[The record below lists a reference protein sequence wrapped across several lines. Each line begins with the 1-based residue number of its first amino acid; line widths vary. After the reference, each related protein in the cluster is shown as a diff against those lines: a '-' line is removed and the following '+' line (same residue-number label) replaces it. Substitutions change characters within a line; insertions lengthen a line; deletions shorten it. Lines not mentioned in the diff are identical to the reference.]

1 MFMLGELAWPCF
13 DLAFHRHLK
22 HQTLYVE
29 KRSTSFD
36 STSLWIIIALTQ
48 LIPKGL
54 SGLKGPSSQSR
65 HSRQGCGLGMT
76 LGSTPASSKVR
87 NRKRRGRLWRAQ
99 AAEQPSKRSLTVHG
113 FGSGVAGASSHRRR
127 LSLHSSPIT
136 MWFARIPRRVELKRF
151 G

>member
-1 MFMLGELAWPCF
+1 MFMLSELAWPCF

-54 SGLKGPSSQSR
+54 SGLKGLSSQSR
-65 HSRQGCGLGMT
+65 HSRRGCGLGRT
-76 LGSTPASSKVR
+76 PGSTPASSEAR

-99 AAEQPSKRSLTVHG
+99 AAEQPEQEESTVLG
-113 FGSGVAGASSHRRR
+113 FGSGVAGASSHHRH
-127 LSLHSSPIT
+127 LSL
-136 MWFARIPRRVELKRF
+136 
-151 G
+151 